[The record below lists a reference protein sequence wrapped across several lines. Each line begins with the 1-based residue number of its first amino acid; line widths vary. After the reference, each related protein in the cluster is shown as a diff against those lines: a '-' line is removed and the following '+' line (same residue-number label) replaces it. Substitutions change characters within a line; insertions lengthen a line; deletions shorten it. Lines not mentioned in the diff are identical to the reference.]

1 MGLDLSHSIKGIM
14 MAIIC
19 LFSEVYNKVLELTQN
34 QRSARGE
41 KMWRARMILSSE
53 SVSGS
58 SSSLK
63 R

>member
-1 MGLDLSHSIKGIM
+1 MSANKLDANKG
-14 MAIIC
+14 
-19 LFSEVYNKVLELTQN
+19 LELTQM
-34 QRSARGE
+34 QRSARGVM
-41 KMWRARMILSSE
+41 MWRARIIEQSE